1 MKSALYSHLSIC
13 RVLAFF
19 SGARPFSSVTVPLML
34 LLSVTPAWAPTE
46 PSRPELVPQ
55 TGHTSYVSGV
65 AFSPDGRWLASG
77 SDDNTIKLWE
87 VATGREVR
95 TLAGHTAGVS
105 GVAFSPDGRWLAS
118 GSFDLTIKL
127 WEVATGRE
135 VRTLRAHT
143 SSVTTVA
150 FSPD

>member
-1 MKSALYSHLSIC
+1 MKSALYSHLNIC

-55 TGHTSYVSGV
+55 TGHANEVNAA

-77 SDDNTIKLWE
+77 DDEGTIKLWE
-87 VATGREVR
+87 VATGRELR
-95 TLAGHTAGVS
+95 TLKG
-105 GVAFSPDGRWLAS
+105 
-118 GSFDLTIKL
+118 
-127 WEVATGRE
+127 
-135 VRTLRAHT
+135 
-143 SSVTTVA
+143 
-150 FSPD
+150 